1 MKDHKKVEECQRTMT
16 VVGIFDVGVPSVE
29 KDIIYMSLAEAQS
42 LFGLD
47 GQVTEI
53 VVSLEQIGQE
63 PAENKL
69 LARRKGVAA
78 THLAETPGII
88 PQLSPL
94 VSATK

>member
-1 MKDHKKVEECQRTMT
+1 MLAQDVRSSVHFTMT
-16 VVGIFDVGVPSVE
+16 LKSHRTRNNTPVLSHNATD
-29 KDIIYMSLAEAQS
+29 EALYLLWS
-42 LFGLD
+42 ASTISTDHNLD
-47 GQVTEI
+47 CHK
-53 VVSLEQIGQE
+53 QISQE

-69 LARRKGVAA
+69 LARRKGVAV